1 MARLPKPASRAFDVP
16 GPTFTPWAAWFFATR
31 LALPVLLLAAVL
43 DVAVWGLTSAV
54 GAPCLSL
61 VCWWT
66 D

>member
-1 MARLPKPASRAFDVP
+1 MARSAKPASPRLDAP
-16 GPTFTPWAAWFFATR
+16 GPFFTPWAAWFFATR

-43 DVAVWGLTSAV
+43 DVAVWGLTSAA